1 MGVIHCPIREGQRPH
16 TDSSRIIL
24 TSGLQAGCAYER
36 PNATVAALTCCSL
49 FLFSS
54 HIFCTVCNPPR
65 QQAALY
71 RASACHCSSPP
82 QWPDCPTIVWQD
94 NIDQRKVSKT
104 SGVLRKSWMCCHVR
118 QYPSGCSGSSSVHP
132 WARELKTD
140 ADNGPQLSNVHGTLS
155 HCHWLELMWRSLALS
170 HTSLWLCT
178 VFSRENKQ
186 LSDEI
191 WIGQV
196 WNNKKSSSR
205 N

>member
-1 MGVIHCPIREGQRPH
+1 MGVIHCPIRGGQRPH
-16 TDSSRIIL
+16 TVSSRIIL

-82 QWPDCPTIVWQD
+82 QWPDCPSIVWQD

-104 SGVLRKSWMCCHVR
+104 SGVLGKSWMCCHVR
-118 QYPSGCSGSSSVHP
+118 QYPSGCSGSNHLFIPGPENWKLMLTMVLSSAMCMGHCP
-132 WARELKTD
+132 TATD
-140 ADNGPQLSNVHGTLS
+140 WSWCEGHLHWVILVFDCVLSFP
-155 HCHWLELMWRSLALS
+155 ER
-170 HTSLWLCT
+170 TS
-178 VFSRENKQ
+178 SYQ
-186 LSDEI
+186 M
-191 WIGQV
+191 
-196 WNNKKSSSR
+196 KSE
-205 N
+205 

>member
-1 MGVIHCPIREGQRPH
+1 MEVIHCPICGGQRPH

-82 QWPDCPTIVWQD
+82 QWPDCPSIVWQD
-94 NIDQRKVSKT
+94 NVDQRRCQKQVEFWERAECVAMWGNNQVVALGAHLFIPGPENWKLMLTMVLSSAMCMGHCPTATDWSWCEGHLHWVILVFDCVLSFPERT
-104 SGVLRKSWMCCHVR
+104 SSYQMKS
-118 QYPSGCSGSSSVHP
+118 
-132 WARELKTD
+132 E
-140 ADNGPQLSNVHGTLS
+140 
-155 HCHWLELMWRSLALS
+155 
-170 HTSLWLCT
+170 
-178 VFSRENKQ
+178 
-186 LSDEI
+186 
-191 WIGQV
+191 
-196 WNNKKSSSR
+196 
-205 N
+205 